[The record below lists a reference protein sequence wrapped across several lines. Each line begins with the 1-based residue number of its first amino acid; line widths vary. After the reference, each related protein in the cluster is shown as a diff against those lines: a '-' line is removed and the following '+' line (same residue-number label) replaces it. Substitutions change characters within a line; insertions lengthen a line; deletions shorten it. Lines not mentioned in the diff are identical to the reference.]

1 MGPSFKIKMGQLP
14 SVEIGGSHFSQ
25 KSVESQD
32 TL

>member
-1 MGPSFKIKMGQLP
+1 MGPSLKIRMGQLP

-25 KSVESQD
+25 ESVESRD